1 MRKRQHEI
9 LDCNGQ
15 FVRQRQG
22 RSEEQPTSCKEQVR
36 TGERSILRCGNELT
50 AQQDVPA
57 KGVAAKA
64 AQVV

>member
-9 LDCNGQ
+9 LDCDGQ

-22 RSEEQPTSCKEQVR
+22 RSEEQTYQLQR
-36 TGERSILRCGNELT
+36 TGERSIRRCGNELT

>member
-1 MRKRQHEI
+1 M
-9 LDCNGQ
+9 
-15 FVRQRQG
+15 RQRQG
-22 RSEEQPTSCKEQVR
+22 RSEEQTYQLQR
-36 TGERSILRCGNELT
+36 TGERSIRRCGNELT